1 MINIEIDPTIRD
13 TCSGT
18 YSSNIIVKDYTLIR
32 THGILINPFCKITR
46 NAITEN
52 TLGINTGIVDEAFP
66 KGITKLTEEDI
77 HYHVNLMVLKLAEVF
92 LDDTEERN

>member
-1 MINIEIDPTIRD
+1 MINIEIGPTIRD
-13 TCSGT
+13 TYSG
-18 YSSNIIVKDYTLIR
+18 NILVKDYTPISV
-32 THGILINPFCKITR
+32 HGIFINPFCKITR

-52 TLGINTGIVDEAFP
+52 TLGINTGVVDESFP

-92 LDDTEERN
+92 LDGTGEVR